1 MRLPVLMTA
10 LTMVTIQASAS
21 NIVTPYITTVYL
33 QKALTDST
41 PGQYALMEPHS
52 HCLYFGELTEAG
64 ESVITPQYSF
74 TVHSKQCGDLVE
86 KVTLHSQS
94 FALGLQPEFPI
105 RLFSD

>member
-1 MRLPVLMTA
+1 MKLPLFLA
-10 LTMVTIQASAS
+10 LVAIASIQVSA
-21 NIVTPYITTVYL
+21 NTLITPYITTVYL

-64 ESVITPQYSF
+64 ENVITPQYSF